1 VKRER
6 NIIVA
11 EPSVLLYS
19 GLSSVTGNSGQ
30 GLILTRSESLDDV
43 LRLVTLR
50 DAETVI
56 INPALIQGNSKI
68 LQSLRNASPGTR
80 FIALVYAFFDARVL
94 SQFDDIITV
103 NDSMEKIVSAIT
115 GENSA
120 TRTQEGSQPDVSLSD
135 REIEVLK
142 LLAAG
147 MSTKE
152 IAEDLHIS
160 TNTVI
165 SHRKN
170 LSVKTGIRSVS
181 GLTIYSVV
189 KKHITPGSITL

>member
-1 VKRER
+1 MKREH

-11 EPSVLLYS
+11 EPSVLVYS

-30 GLILTRSESLDDV
+30 CLVLTRSESLDDV
-43 LRLVTLR
+43 IRLVTLR
-50 DAETVI
+50 NAEAVI
-56 INPALIQGNSKI
+56 INPALIQGQAKT
-68 LQSLRNASPGTR
+68 LQSLRNALPGTR
-80 FIALVYAFFDARVL
+80 LIALVYAFFDETIL
-94 SQFDDIITV
+94 SQFDGIITV
-103 NDSMEKIVSAIT
+103 NDAVEKIVSAIT
-115 GENSA
+115 GENSSA
-120 TRTQEGSQPDVSLSD
+120 RKMEGSPPDASLSD

-152 IAEDLHIS
+152 IAEELHIS

-170 LSVKTGIRSVS
+170 LSLKTGIRSVS
-181 GLTIYSVV
+181 GLTIYAVV
-189 KKHITPGSITL
+189 KKYITPGSFTP

>member
-1 VKRER
+1 MKSER

-11 EPSVLLYS
+11 EPSLLLYS
-19 GLSSVTGNSGQ
+19 GLSAVAVNSGR
-30 GLILTRSESLDDV
+30 GLVLTRSESVEDV
-43 LRLVTLR
+43 MRLVTLR
-50 DAETVI
+50 DAEAVI
-56 INPALIQGNSKI
+56 INPALIQGNAKA
-68 LQSLRNASPGTR
+68 LQSLRNTSPATR
-80 FIALVYAFFDARVL
+80 LIALVYAFFDDSIL

-103 NDSMEKIVSAIT
+103 NDPVEKIVSTIT
-115 GENSA
+115 GDNTSA
-120 TRTQEGSQPDVSLSD
+120 RKHEVSQSDASLTD

-147 MSTKE
+147 MATKE
-152 IAEDLHIS
+152 IAEELHIS

-181 GLTIYSVV
+181 GLTIYAVV
-189 KKHITPGSITL
+189 KKYITPGNFTP